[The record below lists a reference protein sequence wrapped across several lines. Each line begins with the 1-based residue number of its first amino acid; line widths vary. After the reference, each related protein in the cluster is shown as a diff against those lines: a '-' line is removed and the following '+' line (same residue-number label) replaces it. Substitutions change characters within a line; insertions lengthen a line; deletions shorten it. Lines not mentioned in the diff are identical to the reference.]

1 MRLSKKIAAVA
12 LAAVMSVSML
22 TACGGT
28 DAPSSSNP
36 GSSSS
41 SSSSSSAD
49 SSSSS
54 GSSGSASDS
63 SSSSSSSG
71 SSSNSGTEDK
81 EENVAYKNSRTARFY
96 QKLGTSYTLG
106 AKLDVTVND
115 QSGTADVLIVTNGS
129 RTYQRATIQSNG
141 DAESQTQTMLVD
153 KTKQKMWYL
162 IPGYLIPGGEESLK
176 EQGKLGYCRSVTISG
191 TSTGGDVLDNVM
203 PNEGLKFKQE
213 TKGNYYIES
222 QSFAVLTDEGLVE
235 YAIAYYF
242 EGNDS
247 APKYVDVK
255 ASLGGKEITTLRMT
269 FTRIESKAD
278 AKYLDFETILN
289 QYIDITDKS
298 PSTVQA
304 HEPSVAGLILG

>member
-12 LAAVMSVSML
+12 LAAVMSVSLL

-41 SSSSSSAD
+41 STSD

-54 GSSGSASDS
+54 SNSSSSSSSSGSASDS
-63 SSSSSSSG
+63 GSSSSSSG
-71 SSSNSGTEDK
+71 SSSNSSTEDK
-81 EENVAYKNSRTARFY
+81 EETVAYKDSRTARFY

-106 AKLDVTVND
+106 MKMDITTNEE
-115 QSGTADVLIVTNGS
+115 SGTADMLIVTNGS
-129 RTYQRATIQSNG
+129 RTYQQATVQRKDG
-141 DAESQTQTMLVD
+141 TESQTVLTDM
-153 KTKQKMWYL
+153 TKQKAWAL
-162 IPGYLIPGGEESLK
+162 IPDEDLK
-176 EQGKLGYCRSVTISG
+176 EQGKLGYCYSAPISG
-191 TSTGGDVLDNVM
+191 TSTDGSIPGDVM
-203 PNEGLKFKQE
+203 PVEGLKFKQE

-222 QSFAVLTDEGLVE
+222 QSFAILTDEGLAE

-255 ASLGGKEITTLRMT
+255 ESLGNKETITIHMT

-278 AKYLDFETILN
+278 AKYLDFETILK
-289 QYIDITDKS
+289 QYIDVTNKI

-304 HEPSVAGLILG
+304 HEPSIAGLTIG

>member
-12 LAAVMSVSML
+12 LAAVMAVSML

-28 DAPSSSNP
+28 DAPSSSSP
-36 GSSSS
+36 SSSS
-41 SSSSSSAD
+41 SSSSSGAD

-54 GSSGSASDS
+54 SSSGSASDS
-63 SSSSSSSG
+63 SSSSSGFG

-81 EENVAYKNSRTARFY
+81 EENIAYKNSRTARFY

-106 AKLDVTVND
+106 MKLDVTVND
-115 QSGTADVLIVTNGS
+115 ERGTADMLADILTVTNGGRS
-129 RTYQRATIQSNG
+129 YQQDTIQSNG

-153 KTKQKMWYL
+153 KTKQKIWTL
-162 IPGYLIPGGEESLK
+162 IPKEDDDTK
-176 EQGKLGYCRSVTISG
+176 EQGKLGYCYSATISG
-191 TSTGGDVLDNVM
+191 TSTGGDVLGNVM
-203 PNEGLKFKQE
+203 PNESLKFKQE

-222 QSFAVLTDEGLVE
+222 QSFAVLTDEGLAE

-255 ASLGGKEITTLRMT
+255 ESFGSKETITIRMT
-269 FTRIESKAD
+269 FTRIEYKAD
-278 AKYLDFETILN
+278 AKYLDFETILK
-289 QYIDITDKS
+289 QYIDITDQIPQS
-298 PSTVQA
+298 TAQAMNPSI
-304 HEPSVAGLILG
+304 AGLNIG